1 MQNMQ
6 PAKCPSRLGG
16 FACFATNSMKIP
28 SAIPT
33 MILLV
38 ALAGCGASDRNEVAR
53 VRGTVTLDGK
63 VYTQGGSVVF
73 QPEAQCKMAT
83 GRIQS
88 DGSFEMTT
96 YSAGDGA
103 AVGRHQVIVI
113 PRPAQI
119 VDELAEEK
127 KGATSVSPIPNKYGS
142 ASTSGLQ
149 YDVKPAESNEFSIE
163 LTSK

>member
-1 MQNMQ
+1 
-6 PAKCPSRLGG
+6 
-16 FACFATNSMKIP
+16 MKITF
-28 SAIPT
+28 AIST
-33 MILLV
+33 MVLLV
-38 ALAGCGASDRNEVAR
+38 ALAGCSGSDQNEVAR

-63 VYTQGGSVVF
+63 PYTQGGSVVF

-96 YSAGDGA
+96 YSPGDGA

-119 VDELAEEK
+119 VDEIAEEK
-127 KGATSVSPIPNKYGS
+127 KGSTAVSPIPNKYGS

-149 YDVKPAESNEFSIE
+149 YDVKRGESNE
-163 LTSK
+163 